1 MLEPVPVN
9 RKYSFVPL
17 CLAFV
22 LPIAARSATVD
33 PTSIPDGTYTVKVVK
48 VVDPKH
54 LQVVMDTGAD
64 TTLAAG
70 RATVDFSKVEPN
82 DQLKLSLI
90 KGSVVVFLDLT
101 GH

>member
-1 MLEPVPVN
+1 VN
-9 RKYSFVPL
+9 RTYSLVPL

-22 LPIAARSATVD
+22 LPVAARCATVD
-33 PTSIPDGTYTVKVVK
+33 PSSIPDGTYTVKVLK

-54 LQVVMDTGAD
+54 LQVLMDTGSD

-70 RATVDFSKVEPN
+70 RATVDFSKVQPN

-90 KGSVVVFLDLT
+90 KGTVVVFLDLT
-101 GH
+101 SH